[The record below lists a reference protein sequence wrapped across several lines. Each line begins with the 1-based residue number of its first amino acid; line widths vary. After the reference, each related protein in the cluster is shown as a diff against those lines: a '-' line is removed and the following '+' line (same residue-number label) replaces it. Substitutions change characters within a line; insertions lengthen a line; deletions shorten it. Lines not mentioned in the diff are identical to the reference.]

1 MAAIPLVRL
10 AHAVAI
16 VAPLALL
23 CPVLSLGRLA
33 PVTLIGSGMRGGISI
48 ALAPSLPD
56 GPARPIAAATTYAVV
71 LFSASERGSTIE
83 RLLASDRRDA
93 DPKAGW
99 FPTPDDSQMIA
110 PVYAA

>member
-1 MAAIPLVRL
+1 VAAIPLVRL

-56 GPARPIAAATTYAVV
+56 GPARPIAPAATYLVV
-71 LFSASERGSTIE
+71 LFSVIVQGGTIE
-83 RLLASDRRDA
+83 CLLASERRDA

-99 FPTPDDSQMIA
+99 FPTLDDSQMIA